1 MAHRNTWRFSNAVL
15 FTGAP
20 RVLQAQLLPSHLS
33 QCVINVYQR
42 RYCMIPA
49 RCLCRVS
56 LISRAFSA
64 TCWIVHSTTTAR
76 QATDAGDEVVP

>member
-1 MAHRNTWRFSNAVL
+1 MAHRNTWRFSNAVV
-15 FTGAP
+15 FTGA
-20 RVLQAQLLPSHLS
+20 VLQAQLLPSHLS
-33 QCVINVYQR
+33 QCVINVSLR

-49 RCLCRVS
+49 RCLSRVS

-76 QATDAGDEVVP
+76 QRVIEVVP